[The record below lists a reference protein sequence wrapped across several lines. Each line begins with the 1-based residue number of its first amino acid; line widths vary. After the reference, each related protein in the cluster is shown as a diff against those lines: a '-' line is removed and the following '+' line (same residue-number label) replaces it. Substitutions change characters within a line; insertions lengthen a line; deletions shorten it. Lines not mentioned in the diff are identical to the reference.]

1 MRVTQEPQFD
11 AVKLLTVAR
20 AIIFKKKIYAQ
31 EYIAFTVDLPFI
43 TRTASIV
50 QHAEIMKV

>member
-20 AIIFKKKIYAQ
+20 AIIFKKEKFMLKNISHLLLIFHLLHEQ
-31 EYIAFTVDLPFI
+31 QV
-43 TRTASIV
+43 
-50 QHAEIMKV
+50 